1 MDDARPVYAPGWY
14 PDTTAPG
21 FERWYDGTAWTHYTR
36 PIEGNAGVLAHAGE
50 TTSAATNPDEAAA
63 AAAPRRWYSRKAIV
77 IPVAVV
83 AGVVAISSLS
93 IALGSSRRSDMA
105 PVASKPLAS
114 EAGEEKPT
122 TAPEQ
127 LVTVPN
133 VVGMSGTEAT
143 STLSSAGFTVD
154 LGSGDPTM
162 PVIAQDMAGGSQAA
176 AGTTIRLTVEEK
188 PSLSIGQQNALRSA
202 TQYLGFMHFSRAGLM
217 EQLTSEYGEGY
228 PAEDAEFAI
237 ATLEQAG
244 KVDWNAEA
252 AEAAQSYLDMMAFSR
267 EGLYDQL
274 TSEYGEGFTPEQAN
288 AGLAAV
294 GY

>member
-1 MDDARPVYAPGWY
+1 MDDSRPVYAPGWY
-14 PDTTAPG
+14 RDTTAPG
-21 FERWYDGTAWTHYTR
+21 FERWYDGTAWTQYTR
-36 PIEGNAGVLAHAGE
+36 PAGIDAATRTHADETADTPNTAGE
-50 TTSAATNPDEAAA
+50 A
-63 AAAPRRWYSRKAIV
+63 AAAPRRWYARKAIV
-77 IPVAVV
+77 IPMAVV
-83 AGVVAISSLS
+83 AGVVVISSLS
-93 IALGSSRRSDMA
+93 IALGSSHRSDIA

-114 EAGEEKPT
+114 GVGAETPT
-122 TAPEQ
+122 TAPEP
-127 LVTVPN
+127 LATVPN

-143 STLSSAGFTVD
+143 SALSGAGFTVD
-154 LGSGDPTM
+154 LDGGDPAM

-176 AGTTIRLTVEEK
+176 AGSTVRLTLEEK

-202 TQYLGFMHFSRAGLM
+202 TQYLGFMHFSRAGLLK
-217 EQLTSEYGEGY
+217 QLTSEYGEGY
-228 PAEDAEFAI
+228 PVEDAEFAI
-237 ATLEQAG
+237 ASLEQAG

>member
-14 PDTTAPG
+14 PDNTAPG
-21 FERWYDGTAWTHYTR
+21 FERWYDGTAWTQHTR
-36 PIEGNAGVLAHAGE
+36 PTEADAAAPTHVHETVDTPRAAGE
-50 TTSAATNPDEAAA
+50 P
-63 AAAPRRWYSRKAIV
+63 AAAPRRWYARKAIV
-77 IPVAVV
+77 IPVAVA
-83 AGVVAISSLS
+83 AGVVVISSLS
-93 IALGSSRRSDMA
+93 VALGSSRRSDIT
-105 PVASKPLAS
+105 PVASKPLTS
-114 EAGEEKPT
+114 EVDAEKPT
-122 TAPEQ
+122 KTSEP

-133 VVGMSGTEAT
+133 VVGMSGAEAT
-143 STLSSAGFTVD
+143 SALSAAGFTAD
-154 LGSGDPTM
+154 LGGGDSTM
-162 PVIAQDMAGGSQAA
+162 PVVTQDIAGGSQAA
-176 AGTTIRLTVEEK
+176 AGATVRLTLEEK
-188 PSLSIGQQNALRSA
+188 PSLSLGQQNALRSA
-202 TQYLGFMHFSRAGLM
+202 TQYLGFMHFSRAGLL

-237 ATLEQAG
+237 ATLEQTG

-267 EGLYDQL
+267 DGLYDQL